1 MSGEDTHG
9 PAGGEKPK
17 IIVDEDWKTQVERER
32 EEAEVEKAKQPE
44 PKSEHPELPVA
55 SFPFL
60 VSTMVTQAM
69 VGLGVLADP
78 VEGKPVPHLDFAR
91 HQIDMLS
98 VLQEKTKGNLTGEE
112 AEMLEGSLH
121 QLRMMFI
128 TVQSG
133 GGAGATSQPGSES

>member
-1 MSGEDTHG
+1 MSNEGTQG

-17 IIVDEDWKTQVERER
+17 IIIDEDWKTQVERER
-32 EEAEVEKAKQPE
+32 EQAGADEPKQPE
-44 PKSEHPELPVA
+44 PKSEHPELPAA

-91 HQIDMLS
+91 HQIDMLA

-121 QLRMMFI
+121 QLRMMFV
-128 TVQSG
+128 TLQTG
-133 GGAGATSQPGSES
+133 GEAGGTSDSDLES